1 MSLWSSFTSAI
12 SNKIVKPV
20 TSFGKD
26 FLAGDLEPIIAAP
39 KAGTEQELKSR
50 VQAGLRSV
58 NQFGINTAE
67 RSADLLLRT
76 ATELNNRVIS
86 PVITRPMSTLALLTD
101 PDSPLYQKGQ
111 YDEGFQFKDIGT
123 AYKRSAKVSTGQAL
137 TKSVLS
143 PVGLYGGL
151 ANLTDDINLWDDEN
165 IQKNFSD
172 NVVGK
177 YFTGVTDLV
186 VGGFGVSKAFG
197 VAGKIGKSGL
207 NHAGVSTRAKTV
219 DEFKQDIQTG
229 FDYAD
234 NIGGRQTVASTHMMQ
249 MAENKNL
256 AEIEDLVQL
265 YSNNERLAPI
275 IAGTTKK
282 EIVRDL
288 ILADKGDLEALGRL
302 AQTNADDLFAMGNV
316 AGQLQT
322 KYLQTGN
329 IFIPEGPAVDRLKAA
344 FDQAVT
350 KDARMVELRKTF
362 FDESDQ
368 LRVLGKTD
376 YFPVDPKFAGVTGL
390 SDAYIKAESAL
401 RFGKSATKFDEY
413 RYGSKQ
419 ATAQLAEV
427 LSLKIGNK
435 VGGPIVNLIKF
446 RNQVTGLKP
455 LRYVTLSGMRPFD
468 ARVELTAFVDAI
480 PTFKDGNKL
489 INVTPTEVRKVAD
502 IRREWERAYV
512 AAKDPIERYNVLEA
526 IDEQV
531 GFAVAWNNG
540 WRTEAEISAVIK
552 DIRSKVST
560 NKSAH
565 EKVGYSF
572 DANGQMNVTSPETTR
587 QMANSYLFTPW
598 DSIEREI
605 ILESSVGA
613 RRAFGTSKQVAKQI
627 YEGLTRVWT
636 FDALVCPMYIVKQS
650 LLEPYIS
657 ASLALGPMA
666 AAKIGVTATANSFR
680 NNIIQKPG
688 GVASKLVNR
697 KDLKAVNRRVTSN
710 QRILNTLV
718 AQKDHLSATIDD
730 MLKAGSPAARQ
741 QNVPK
746 LKKYLGAIDELVEKA
761 ELNLIESMA
770 PLGKMPKINN
780 APSLRRRIDYIE
792 KNLSPAE
799 LAKVQPQ
806 ITAAKNGLS
815 KYYAAVAKM
824 ATNGKVIK
832 DIDDSLMKSYD
843 EIDNVLDNTPN
854 LLKEQAELF
863 GKSAKYKQRYYGRT
877 DNYRMFN
884 GQWVPITSFFDDV
897 DGNNFSK
904 AVRAEV
910 DNTITAEQTFL
921 GELSVGTTQATI
933 NGRIPNLPID
943 ISNPLYFQEL
953 QHVAND
959 LIRGDKLFD
968 ILLSN
973 PAEVTLKKWI
983 ASQEGIQYLA
993 QWGVHGPADGLSY
1006 VKDKI
1011 AFLNRTIPSKEAQ
1024 ALILKREIKEN
1035 ELMDLLAPYA
1045 KDNKLFPIAPSD
1057 WNYAESA
1064 IFGNQAGS
1072 ALTKILTKKSNDIY
1086 KKLNAP
1092 ENPLREGVF
1101 DQLAM
1106 TNLTKKAQSLA
1117 DQGVSVSQAQWN
1129 ALRQAAGREAL
1140 QETEKTFYT
1149 IRRQNTMLYAARA
1162 AVAFPA
1168 ASLNAFYRYGRL
1180 AVNNP
1185 VRMTGFVYNY
1195 GRTFENFGVDK
1206 YGNPTDDINQIA
1218 WLVLPGSKDFGPLA
1232 NKGEGVRLNAKS
1244 LGYLLNL
1251 PSPSFITSVS
1261 VAKIF
1266 KEWPTAEDYASGK
1279 KGPEWIKAL
1288 LGAQYNRSFPYGP
1301 QDSLRKAFVPTWAS
1315 ALSNWAT
1322 TPLGKD
1328 AFLSSVNS
1336 VYRYHKI
1343 LFDMG
1348 IETKF
1353 VTEEQA
1359 IQEARGLWFS
1369 KFKNSFISPFGVP
1382 VDVNLYPAS
1391 MIDGLYSKL
1400 TDKYQKQGMSRQEA
1414 QTAAGD
1420 ELLTIVGPEL
1430 TLENV
1435 TFKDYNKN
1443 IPGVVPTVENY
1454 NRIFSDNGDLV
1465 KQLASIK
1472 DGDISL
1478 VGLLGAD
1485 IEYSSEDRNLSISR
1499 LLNDPNTKLPGTSKL
1514 INDSKLTPAEEDVQ
1528 RQKNILWQRYNAM
1541 KDALT
1546 ATITDGRSFR
1556 AHKEL
1561 GDALQY
1567 AARTVFRAESQEWF
1581 DEYSSGLRGDN
1592 SYNYARA
1599 FNLIIKDPGF
1609 MNKHGQTEYWQ
1620 DVNTFMNIR
1629 SQVAQVYNS
1638 FPDGD
1643 SRKSK
1648 FKDAYLDY
1656 IESNIVAFHP
1666 KLQTM
1671 LKIYFDNDTLK
1682 AVD

>member
-12 SNKIVKPV
+12 SNKVVKPV

-26 FLAGDLEPIIAAP
+26 FLSGNLEPIIAAP
-39 KAGTEQELKSR
+39 KAGTEEELKSR
-50 VQAGLRSV
+50 VQSGLRSV
-58 NQFGINTAE
+58 NQFGINAAE
-67 RSADLLLRT
+67 SSADLLLRA

-86 PVITRPMSTLALLTD
+86 PLVTRPMSTIALLTD
-101 PDSPLYQKGQ
+101 PDSPLYKKGQ
-111 YDEGFQFKDIGT
+111 YDEGFQFSDIGA
-123 AYKRSAKVSTGQAL
+123 AYKRSARVSTGQAL

-143 PVGLYGGL
+143 PVGQIGYITGL
-151 ANLTDDINLWDDEN
+151 TNEIDLWDDEN
-165 IQKNFSD
+165 IQRNFSD
-172 NVVGK
+172 NIVGK

-186 VGGFGVSKAFG
+186 VGGIGVTKAFG

-207 NHAGVSTRAKTV
+207 NHAGVTTRARTV
-219 DEFKQDIQTG
+219 EQFKQDIQTG

-234 NIGGRQTVASTHMMQ
+234 NLGGRQTVAATHMMQ
-249 MAENKNL
+249 MADSKNL
-256 AEIEDLVQL
+256 AEIDDLVQL
-265 YSNNERLAPI
+265 YSNNERLSSVI
-275 IAGTTKK
+275 LGTTKK
-282 EIVRDL
+282 EVVKDL
-288 ILADKGDLEALGRL
+288 ILADKGDIEALARL
-302 AQTNADDLFAMGNV
+302 AETNADDLFTIGGV
-316 AGQLQT
+316 ANQLQAN
-322 KYLQTGN
+322 YLQTGKV
-329 IFIPEGPAVDRLKAA
+329 FIPEGPSVDRLKKA
-344 FDQAVT
+344 FDQAVS

-376 YFPVDPKFAGVTGL
+376 YFPVEPKLPGLPGVTE
-390 SDAYIKAESAL
+390 AYIKAESAL
-401 RFGKSATKFDEY
+401 RLGKSATKFDEY
-413 RYGSKQ
+413 KYFSKES
-419 ATAQLAEV
+419 TDQLAEV

-435 VGGPIVNLIKF
+435 VGAPIVNLIKF

-468 ARVELTAFVDAI
+468 ARVELTAFVDAV
-480 PTFKDGNKL
+480 PTFRDGSKI
-489 INVTPTEVRKVAD
+489 INISPTEVRKVAD
-502 IRREWERAYV
+502 IRREWDRAYV

-526 IDEQV
+526 IDEQI

-540 WRTEAEISAVIK
+540 WRTEAEINAVIK

-560 NKSAH
+560 NKAAH

-605 ILESSVGA
+605 VLEASTGA
-613 RRAFGTSKQVAKQI
+613 RRVYGTTKQIAKQT

-636 FDALVCPMYIVKQS
+636 FDALVRPMYIVKQS
-650 LLEPYIS
+650 LMEPTIS
-657 ASLALGPMA
+657 AALALGPTA
-666 AAKIGVTATANSFR
+666 AAKIAYTATKNGLK
-680 NNIIQKPG
+680 NNVIQKPA
-688 GVASKLVNR
+688 GVAAKLVNR
-697 KDLKAVNRRVTSN
+697 KDLAAVNKRVTAN

-718 AQKDHLSATIDD
+718 AQKDHLEATIDD
-730 MLKAGSPAARQ
+730 MLTGKGSPAARQ

-746 LKKYLGAIDELVEKA
+746 LKKYLTAIDELVDKA

-770 PLGKMPKINN
+770 PLGKMPKIAN
-780 APSLRRRIDYIE
+780 APSLSRRINYIE
-792 KNLSPAE
+792 KTLSPSD
-799 LAKVQPQ
+799 LAKIQPQ
-806 ITAAKNGLS
+806 LTAAKNGLAQY
-815 KYYAAVAKM
+815 KKVVAKM
-824 ATNGKVIK
+824 ATNNKVIK
-832 DIDDSLMKSYD
+832 ETDDALRKSYD
-843 EIDNVLDNTPN
+843 DIENILDNTPA
-854 LLKEQAELF
+854 LIKEQADLF

-884 GQWVPITSFFDDV
+884 GQWVPITSFFDDI

-904 AVRAEV
+904 AIRAEV
-910 DNTITAEQTFL
+910 DNTLTAEQTFL

-933 NGRIPNLPID
+933 HGRIPNLPID
-943 ISNPLYFQEL
+943 VSNPLYFQEM

-968 ILLSN
+968 VLLSN
-973 PAEVTLKKWI
+973 PTQTTLKQWVT
-983 ASQEGIQYLA
+983 SQEGIQYLA

-1006 VKDKI
+1006 VRDKL

-1024 ALILKREIKEN
+1024 SIILKREIKEN
-1035 ELMDLLAPYA
+1035 ELMDLLSPYA
-1045 KDNKLFPIAPSD
+1045 KDNRLFPIAPSD

-1072 ALTKILTKKSNDIY
+1072 ALTKLLSKKSNEIY

-1101 DQLAM
+1101 DQIAM

-1117 DQGVSVSQAQWN
+1117 DQGVSVSEAQWN
-1129 ALRQAAGREAL
+1129 ALRQASGREAL

-1149 IRRQNTMLYAARA
+1149 IRRQNNLLYAARA

-1180 AVNNP
+1180 AAKNP

-1206 YGNPTDDINQIA
+1206 YGNPTEDINQIA
-1218 WLVLPGSKDFGPLA
+1218 WLVLPMSKDLGLS
-1232 NKGEGVRLNAKS
+1232 KGEGVRLNAKS

-1251 PSPSFITSVS
+1251 PSPSFITSIS

-1301 QDSLRKAFVPTWAS
+1301 QSDVRKAFVPTWGS
-1315 ALSNWAT
+1315 ALANWAT
-1322 TPLGKD
+1322 TPMGQD
-1328 AFLSSVNS
+1328 NFLSSVNS

-1391 MIDGLYSKL
+1391 MIDGLYNKL
-1400 TDKYQKQGMSRQEA
+1400 VDKYQKLGNTREESK
-1414 QTAAGD
+1414 TLAGD

-1454 NRIFSDNGDLV
+1454 NRLFSDNGDLV

-1485 IEYSSEDRNLSISR
+1485 IEYKSEDRNLSISR
-1499 LLNDPNTKLPGTSKL
+1499 LLNDPKTKLPGTSKL
-1514 INDSKLTPAEEDVQ
+1514 INDTKLTPREEDIQ
-1528 RQKNILWQRYNAM
+1528 RQKNILWERYNAM

-1556 AHKEL
+1556 SHKEL
-1561 GDALQY
+1561 GNALQY
-1567 AARTVFRAESQEWF
+1567 AASTVFKAESQEWF
-1581 DEYSSGLRGDN
+1581 DEYSAGVRGDN
-1592 SYNYARA
+1592 SYNYAKA
-1599 FNLIIKDPGF
+1599 FNLIISDSAF
-1609 MNKHGQTEYWQ
+1609 MDKHGQTEYWK
-1620 DVNTFMNIR
+1620 DVSTFMNIR
-1629 SQVAQVYNS
+1629 TQVSQVYNS

-1643 SRKSK
+1643 SRKAK

-1656 IESNIVAFHP
+1656 IESNMSAFHP

-1682 AVD
+1682 AVN

>member
-12 SNKIVKPV
+12 SNKVVKPV

-26 FLAGDLEPIIAAP
+26 FLAGNLEPIIAAP
-39 KAGTEQELKSR
+39 KAGTEEELKSR
-50 VQAGLRSV
+50 VQSGLRSV
-58 NQFGINTAE
+58 NQFGINAAE
-67 RSADLLLRT
+67 SSADLLLRA

-86 PVITRPMSTLALLTD
+86 PLITRPMSTIALLTD
-101 PDSPLYQKGQ
+101 PNSPLYKKGQ
-111 YDEGFQFKDIGT
+111 YDEGFQFSDIGA
-123 AYKRSAKVSTGQAL
+123 AYKRSARVSTGQAL

-143 PVGLYGGL
+143 PVGQIGYITGL
-151 ANLTDDINLWDDEN
+151 TNEIDLWDDEN
-165 IQKNFSD
+165 IQRNFSD
-172 NVVGK
+172 NIVGK

-186 VGGFGVSKAFG
+186 VGGVGVTKAFG

-207 NHAGVSTRAKTV
+207 NHAGVTTRARTV
-219 DEFKQDIQTG
+219 EQFKQDIQTG

-234 NIGGRQTVASTHMMQ
+234 NLGGRQTVAATHMMQ
-249 MAENKNL
+249 MADSKSL
-256 AEIEDLVQL
+256 TEIDDLVQL
-265 YSNNERLAPI
+265 YSNNERLSSI
-275 IAGTTKK
+275 ILGTTKK
-282 EIVRDL
+282 EVVKDL
-288 ILADKGDLEALGRL
+288 ILADKGDIEALARL
-302 AQTNADDLFAMGNV
+302 AETNADDLFTIGGV
-316 AGQLQT
+316 ANQLQAN
-322 KYLQTGN
+322 YLQTGKV
-329 IFIPEGPAVDRLKAA
+329 FIPEGPAVDRLKKA

-350 KDARMVELRKTF
+350 KDARMVELRNTF

-376 YFPVDPKFAGVTGL
+376 YFPVEPKLPGLPGVTE
-390 SDAYIKAESAL
+390 AYIKTESAL
-401 RFGKSATKFDEY
+401 RLGKSATKFDEY
-413 RYGSKQ
+413 KYFSKES
-419 ATAQLAEV
+419 TDQLAEV

-468 ARVELTAFVDAI
+468 ARIELTAFVDSV
-480 PTFKDGNKL
+480 PTFRDGSKI
-489 INVTPTEVRKVAD
+489 INISPTEVRKVAD
-502 IRREWERAYV
+502 IRREWDRAYV

-560 NKSAH
+560 NKAAH

-605 ILESSVGA
+605 VLEASTGV
-613 RRAFGTSKQVAKQI
+613 RRVYGTSKQIAKQT

-636 FDALVCPMYIVKQS
+636 FDALVRPMYIVKQS
-650 LLEPYIS
+650 LMEPTIS
-657 ASLALGPMA
+657 AALSLGPTA
-666 AAKIGVTATANSFR
+666 AAKIAYTATKNGFK
-680 NNIIQKPG
+680 NNVIQKPAG
-688 GVASKLVNR
+688 AASKLVNR
-697 KDLKAVNRRVTSN
+697 KDLAAVNKKVTVN

-718 AQKDHLSATIDD
+718 AQKDHLEATIDD
-730 MLKAGSPAARQ
+730 MLTGKGSPAARQ

-746 LKKYLGAIDELVEKA
+746 LKKYLTAVDELVDKA

-770 PLGKMPKINN
+770 PLGRMPKISN
-780 APSLRRRIDYIE
+780 APSLSRRISYIE
-792 KNLSPAE
+792 KTLSPSD

-806 ITAAKNGLS
+806 LTAAKNGLAQY
-815 KYYAAVAKM
+815 KKVVAKM
-824 ATNGKVIK
+824 ATNNKVIK
-832 DIDDSLMKSYD
+832 ETDDALRKAYDDI
-843 EIDNVLDNTPN
+843 EGILDNTPS
-854 LLKEQAELF
+854 LIKEQADLF

-884 GQWVPITSFFDDV
+884 GQWVPITSFFDDI

-904 AVRAEV
+904 AIRAEV
-910 DNTITAEQTFL
+910 DNTLTAEQTFL

-933 NGRIPNLPID
+933 HGRIPNLPID
-943 ISNPLYFQEL
+943 VSNPLYFQEM

-968 ILLSN
+968 VLLSS
-973 PAEVTLKKWI
+973 PTQTTLKQWI
-983 ASQEGIQYLA
+983 SSQEGIQYLA

-1006 VKDKI
+1006 VRDKL

-1024 ALILKREIKEN
+1024 SIILKREIKEN
-1035 ELMDLLAPYA
+1035 ELMDLLSPYA
-1045 KDNKLFPIAPSD
+1045 KDNRLFPIAPSD

-1072 ALTKILTKKSNDIY
+1072 ALTKLLSKKSNEIY

-1101 DQLAM
+1101 DQIAM

-1129 ALRQAAGREAL
+1129 ALRQASGREAL

-1149 IRRQNTMLYAARA
+1149 IRRQNNLLYAARA

-1180 AVNNP
+1180 AAKNP

-1206 YGNPTDDINQIA
+1206 YGNPTEDINQIA
-1218 WLVLPGSKDFGPLA
+1218 WLVLPMSKDLGLSQ
-1232 NKGEGVRLNAKS
+1232 GEGVRLNAKS

-1251 PSPSFITSVS
+1251 PSPSFITSIS

-1301 QDSLRKAFVPTWAS
+1301 QSDVRKAFVPTWGS
-1315 ALSNWAT
+1315 ALANWAT
-1322 TPLGKD
+1322 TPMGQD
-1328 AFLSSVNS
+1328 NFLSSVNS

-1348 IETKF
+1348 IETEF

-1391 MIDGLYSKL
+1391 MIDGLYNKL
-1400 TDKYQKQGMSRQEA
+1400 VDKYQKLGNTREESK
-1414 QTAAGD
+1414 TLAGD

-1454 NRIFSDNGDLV
+1454 NRLFSDNGDLV

-1485 IEYSSEDRNLSISR
+1485 IEYKSEDRNLSISR
-1499 LLNDPNTKLPGTSKL
+1499 LLNDPKTKLPGTSKL
-1514 INDSKLTPAEEDVQ
+1514 INDTKLTPREEDIQ
-1528 RQKNILWQRYNAM
+1528 RQKNILWERYNAM

-1546 ATITDGRSFR
+1546 ATITDGKSFR
-1556 AHKEL
+1556 SHQEL
-1561 GDALQY
+1561 GNALQY
-1567 AARTVFRAESQEWF
+1567 AASTIFKAESQEWF
-1581 DEYSSGLRGDN
+1581 DEYSAGVRGDN
-1592 SYNYARA
+1592 SYNYAKA
-1599 FNLIIKDPGF
+1599 FNLIISDSAF
-1609 MNKHGQTEYWQ
+1609 MDKHGQTEYWK
-1620 DVNTFMNIR
+1620 DVSTFMNIR
-1629 SQVAQVYNS
+1629 TQVSQVYNS

-1643 SRKSK
+1643 SRKAK
-1648 FKDAYLDY
+1648 FKNAYLDY
-1656 IESNIVAFHP
+1656 IESNMSAFHP

-1682 AVD
+1682 AVN